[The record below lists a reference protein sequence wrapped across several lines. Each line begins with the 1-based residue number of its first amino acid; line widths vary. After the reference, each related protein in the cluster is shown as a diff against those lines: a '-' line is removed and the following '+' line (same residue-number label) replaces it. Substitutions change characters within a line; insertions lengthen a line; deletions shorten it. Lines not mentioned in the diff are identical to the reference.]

1 MTEVCRGG
9 TIKASGRTATG
20 HLSDRCQQRGDEE
33 GTGGKLVP
41 PQFVWEPCL
50 CPKQP
55 TSAKFLQ
62 LRGRRE
68 GRLGRVLR
76 LSLG

>member
-20 HLSDRCQQRGDEE
+20 HLSDRCQQQGDEE

-41 PQFVWEPCL
+41 PRSLFGSPVCALNSPQA
-50 CPKQP
+50 Q
-55 TSAKFLQ
+55 FLQ